1 MYGEWYDSCMDLDRT
16 TTALLAGL
24 FDPRNAAA
32 WEAFDR
38 RYRPILLGFARNCGL
53 KDEAAN
59 EIAQETIVRFVE
71 EYREGKYDRSR
82 GRLGAWLVTIARY
95 RMIDQQR
102 RRGVAKVERGESA
115 MIDLDD
121 EKSVSAAYEAERR
134 RAVLREALE
143 ELATKTKTDPKT
155 IRAFEMLVYHGLSPA
170 QVAED
175 LGMSTH
181 DVYLAKSRIAAKL
194 REIVE
199 RLEADFEESPGDW
212 DAGGRPSARLDA

>member
-1 MYGEWYDSCMDLDRT
+1 
-16 TTALLAGL
+16 
-24 FDPRNAAA
+24 
-32 WEAFDR
+32 
-38 RYRPILLGFARNCGL
+38 
-53 KDEAAN
+53 
-59 EIAQETIVRFVE
+59 
-71 EYREGKYDRSR
+71 
-82 GRLGAWLVTIARY
+82 
-95 RMIDQQR
+95 MIDQQR

-121 EKSVSAAYEAERR
+121 EQSVSAAYEAERR

-199 RLEADFEESPGDW
+199 RLEAEFEESPGDW
-212 DAGGRPSARLDA
+212 GAGGRPSARLDA